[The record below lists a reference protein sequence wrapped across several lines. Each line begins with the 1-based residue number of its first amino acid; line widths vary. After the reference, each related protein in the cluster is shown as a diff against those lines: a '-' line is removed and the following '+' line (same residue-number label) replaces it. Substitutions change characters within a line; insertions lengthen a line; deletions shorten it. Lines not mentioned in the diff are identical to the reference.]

1 MSLEKILKLKG
12 MDPRYPIIQGGMGI
26 GISLYE
32 LCSAVGRW
40 GGVPTLSSVALDQF
54 TRKRLLAQGEEVI
67 DVSPGRMDFIEATR
81 REVEDTKKEAGVVAI
96 NIMCRLPLFYE
107 MSVKGAVEGGANMIV
122 SGAGLAINS
131 GEDHTTDLPF
141 LVEKYAGKNHNI
153 NLVPI
158 VSSSAIA
165 NKICG
170 NWTSRGYDTPDAI
183 ILEGP
188 KAGGHLGWS
197 YKRIARSENF
207 LKEFDLFDKLL
218 DPVLVVAEKFGGIP
232 VITAGGIYTHKNILY
247 ALSRGAAGV
256 QMGSRFAATEES
268 GFSNETKKLIIDAK
282 KEDIVI
288 ADQSWGSPCVF
299 PFRYINNSPLAL
311 EKSGEHFC
319 ICTGLFGAA
328 GQDNTNLLGTKG
340 FPRKCP
346 EGYVKE
352 KGKICPAVGNT
363 NYKTIG
369 ILGSEGYRIDKVLS
383 TQELMAELI
392 N

>member
-1 MSLEKILKLKG
+1 MSLERILKLKG

-32 LCSAVGRW
+32 LCSAVGRCN
-40 GGVPTLSSVALDQF
+40 GVPTLSSVALDQF

-67 DVSPGRMDFIEATR
+67 DVSPGRMDFVEATR
-81 REVEDTKKEAGVVAI
+81 REVSDTKKEAGVVAI

-107 MSVKGAVEGGANMIV
+107 KSVQGAVEGGVNMIS

-131 GEDHTTDLPF
+131 GDDHTTDLPY
-141 LVEKYAGKNHNI
+141 LVEKYAGKNHQI

-165 NKICG
+165 NKICS
-170 NWTSRGYDTPDAI
+170 NWTSRGYNPPDAI

-197 YKRIARSENF
+197 YKKIAQSKDF
-207 LKEFDLFDKLL
+207 LKEYDLFDKLL
-218 DPVLVVAEKFGGIP
+218 DPFLNIAEKFGGIP
-232 VITAGGIYTHKNILY
+232 VIVAGVIYTHEDILY
-247 ALSRGAAGV
+247 ASFRGAAGV
-256 QMGSRFAATEES
+256 QMGSRFAVTKES
-268 GFSNETKKLIIDAK
+268 DLSNETKQLIINTK
-282 KEDIVI
+282 EEDIVI
-288 ADQSWGSPCVF
+288 ANQSWGSPCGF
-299 PFRYINNSPLAL
+299 PFRYIDDP
-311 EKSGEHFC
+311 EKAGEHFC
-319 ICTGLFGAA
+319 ICTGLFGAV
-328 GQDNTNLLGTKG
+328 GQDNTDLLGTKG

-352 KGKICPAVGNT
+352 KGKICSAVGNA
-363 NYKTIG
+363 NYKTIST
-369 ILGSEGYRIDKVLS
+369 IGSEGYRINKVLS
-383 TQELMAELI
+383 VPELMAELI